1 MNEKFLGIWI
11 PSEILLNNNLSDK
24 EKLLLSII
32 FNLSIKTGYC
42 YANNRYFSNL
52 LNISIGRIS
61 KLINSLKQKEEIEI
75 IYKYDDKTKAL
86 KTREIYLKNKTLM
99 GIVKNNHTPGQKQLG
114 AIVKNVKDIKY
125 NNKKIYNYNRQ
136 ANFEQRLYTKE
147 FLETLYYNFDLTKED

>member
-11 PSEILLNNNLSDK
+11 PSEILLNNDLSDK

-32 FNLSIKTGYC
+32 FNLSIKSGYC

-52 LNISIGRIS
+52 LNISIGRVS
-61 KLINSLKQKEEIEI
+61 KLINSLKQKQEIEI
-75 IYKYDDKTKAL
+75 IYKYADSTKAL
-86 KTREIYLKNKTLM
+86 KTREIYLKNKHLV
-99 GIVKNNHTPGQKQLG
+99 GIVKNNHTPSRKQPE

-125 NNKKIYNYNRQ
+125 NNRKIYNYNKQ

-147 FLETLYYNFDLTKED
+147 FLETLYYNFDLKKED